1 MEPVRLRRVLLSAS
15 CIAAPL
21 VGVAA
26 AVAVPGLQ
34 DSRGAELKAIAAHQH
49 RFYVYALCIL
59 LSSYLLV
66 PAVLA
71 VTGLLRESSSR
82 VLAGVLTQLGLVV
95 AIGDAAVELMYWKMG
110 RAGADRAQMTALA
123 KAYEDAPG
131 SGLIYSIGG
140 IVVLIGMVWLG
151 VLLWRGGT
159 VPRWSA
165 VALPLGTFA
174 NIAGFASAG
183 RPILV
188 ASYVVLAIGFVPVAR
203 AVLAAP
209 ARSTARATEVAALA

>member
-1 MEPVRLRRVLLSAS
+1 
-15 CIAAPL
+15 
-21 VGVAA
+21 
-26 AVAVPGLQ
+26 
-34 DSRGAELKAIAAHQH
+34 
-49 RFYVYALCIL
+49 
-59 LSSYLLV
+59 
-66 PAVLA
+66 
-71 VTGLLRESSSR
+71 
-82 VLAGVLTQLGLVV
+82 
-95 AIGDAAVELMYWKMG
+95 
-110 RAGADRAQMTALA
+110 
-123 KAYEDAPG
+123 
-131 SGLIYSIGG
+131 
-140 IVVLIGMVWLG
+140 MVWLG